1 MSRSALAPLPLL
13 MSYSSYLVYD
23 GTQVNRQKSD
33 QNSVKYRNTNIF
45 LEISEWERDSYI
57 SHLFWKLHL
66 RSRSNTPVGTGR
78 QVRLRGSWSIPICP
92 RTFIFRQARFVTF
105 RWFNGRPFNVHF
117 GRPIVQKRLLTR
129 IQGSLGN
136 YGTLTFVLDNLA
148 DSMNVHSTFTL
159 DVLSSKKDFLLGY
172 KAHYFNERTFNVH
185 FGRPLVQIILLIQ
198 WASIQRPL

>member
-66 RSRSNTPVGTGR
+66 RSSSNTPVGTGR

-129 IQGSLGN
+129 IQGSLFQWT
-136 YGTLTFVLDNLA
+136 YIQRPLWTSSRPDHFA
-148 DSMNVHSTFTL
+148 DSMGVHSTSTL
-159 DVLSSKKDFLLGY
+159 DVLPSKIYNKLGY
-172 KAHYFNERTFNVH
+172 
-185 FGRPLVQIILLIQ
+185 
-198 WASIQRPL
+198 